1 MKNFSKMRQG
11 LSCMVMA
18 LLLMLIPADIFAQN
32 SISVSGIVMD
42 DTNEP
47 VIGAAVMVK
56 GTTTGVITDI
66 DGRYTISAPANG
78 ILSFSYVGLKDK
90 EEKVN
95 GRTTI
100 NIIMETDSK
109 MIDEV
114 VVIGYG
120 TQRRGSVTG
129 AVSAVK
135 GQDMI
140 KTKNENPQNMLTG
153 RIPGLRVW
161 QKSSEPG
168 TFNNSFDVRGMGAP
182 LIIIDGI
189 PRSTEEFQR
198 LNAMDI
204 DDISVL
210 KDASAAIYGV
220 RAANGVVLVTTK
232 KGGAGKT
239 EFSYNG
245 SYTFQQPSRMPELC
259 DPYESMTLFNEMSM
273 NNINGGSWVFSE
285 ESFEAF
291 RNGTRRTTDWNDL
304 IISNVAPQTQHDI
317 SISGGTEKTK
327 FYISMGYFYQEGIF
341 RSGDLNYNKF
351 NLRSNISTEIAKG
364 IKFELGVSGI
374 SDERNTPY
382 TSSQDIIRNYW
393 RQGVLYPAYADPE
406 GTMLNYNGL
415 DMEQNTVAMMT
426 ADISGYKKYKQK
438 YFQSSA
444 TLTADFGEY
453 TPVLKGLTAKAMFS
467 YDYRADNNEAFR
479 KEYYQYAYDEQTGTY
494 KQKVYNESSPSNMR
508 REFYDKSQ
516 MLGQFTVNYDRTFN
530 DVHHVGGVIGWE
542 VQKRNGDNF
551 YAVRDLAFSMP
562 YLLAGV
568 TEGQIGAMQ
577 TGNNDLYE
585 QANEAL
591 IGRINY
597 SFADRYLLEA
607 QFRYDG
613 SSKFAKGHQW
623 GYFPS
628 VSAGWRFS
636 EEKFIKSSSSDFLSN
651 GKLRLSWGQTG
662 NYNVGNGALDYYGA
676 DPWYGS
682 QFGDSQ
688 HVGIYVSQLGNPNL
702 TWETTTEFNI
712 GLDLGFFNNRIN
724 LTAEYFQ
731 RTISDLLVKNKTIP
745 HYNEVKTIAANIGST
760 QSNGVELTLNTQ
772 NIQTKQFTWSTDLTF
787 STYNDR
793 WKERDPNWKPA
804 AYQKEQDPIR
814 GVFAYVADGLL
825 QPGEEAPAHQPQLLP
840 GQVKLKNINGDDK
853 LNEEDMVLI
862 GRNDPKFI
870 FGFNNNFSYKNFDL
884 NIYMYGQVGKIAGA
898 NSYYDAWGSYGNR
911 IKLGQN
917 VPVSFK
923 DAWSS
928 DNQTSTRPSFIES
941 AYGTGDLF
949 LQKISFLRIRNIT
962 LGYTV
967 PISKSI
973 CNRLRVYADVNN
985 PCVWTNWKGQDPE
998 TDSNTN
1004 AYPNVTSFSI
1014 GVDIS
1019 F

>member
-1 MKNFSKMRQG
+1 
-11 LSCMVMA
+11 
-18 LLLMLIPADIFAQN
+18 
-32 SISVSGIVMD
+32 
-42 DTNEP
+42 
-47 VIGAAVMVK
+47 
-56 GTTTGVITDI
+56 
-66 DGRYTISAPANG
+66 
-78 ILSFSYVGLKDK
+78 
-90 EEKVN
+90 
-95 GRTTI
+95 
-100 NIIMETDSK
+100 
-109 MIDEV
+109 
-114 VVIGYG
+114 
-120 TQRRGSVTG
+120 
-129 AVSAVK
+129 
-135 GQDMI
+135 
-140 KTKNENPQNMLTG
+140 
-153 RIPGLRVW
+153 
-161 QKSSEPG
+161 
-168 TFNNSFDVRGMGAP
+168 MGAP

-568 TEGQIGAMQ
+568 TEA
-577 TGNNDLYE
+577 
-585 QANEAL
+585 
-591 IGRINY
+591 
-597 SFADRYLLEA
+597 
-607 QFRYDG
+607 
-613 SSKFAKGHQW
+613 
-623 GYFPS
+623 
-628 VSAGWRFS
+628 
-636 EEKFIKSSSSDFLSN
+636 
-651 GKLRLSWGQTG
+651 RL
-662 NYNVGNGALDYYGA
+662 V
-676 DPWYGS
+676 PCRP
-682 QFGDSQ
+682 
-688 HVGIYVSQLGNPNL
+688 VI
-702 TWETTTEFNI
+702 TTFM
-712 GLDLGFFNNRIN
+712 NR
-724 LTAEYFQ
+724 
-731 RTISDLLVKNKTIP
+731 P
-745 HYNEVKTIAANIGST
+745 
-760 QSNGVELTLNTQ
+760 
-772 NIQTKQFTWSTDLTF
+772 TK
-787 STYNDR
+787 
-793 WKERDPNWKPA
+793 P
-804 AYQKEQDPIR
+804 
-814 GVFAYVADGLL
+814 
-825 QPGEEAPAHQPQLLP
+825 
-840 GQVKLKNINGDDK
+840 
-853 LNEEDMVLI
+853 
-862 GRNDPKFI
+862 
-870 FGFNNNFSYKNFDL
+870 
-884 NIYMYGQVGKIAGA
+884 
-898 NSYYDAWGSYGNR
+898 
-911 IKLGQN
+911 
-917 VPVSFK
+917 
-923 DAWSS
+923 
-928 DNQTSTRPSFIES
+928 
-941 AYGTGDLF
+941 
-949 LQKISFLRIRNIT
+949 
-962 LGYTV
+962 
-967 PISKSI
+967 
-973 CNRLRVYADVNN
+973 
-985 PCVWTNWKGQDPE
+985 
-998 TDSNTN
+998 
-1004 AYPNVTSFSI
+1004 
-1014 GVDIS
+1014 
-1019 F
+1019 

>member
-1 MKNFSKMRQG
+1 
-11 LSCMVMA
+11 LSSYFGRFNYSWKEKY
-18 LLLMLIPADIFAQN
+18 LL
-32 SISVSGIVMD
+32 
-42 DTNEP
+42 T
-47 VIGAAVMVK
+47 
-56 GTTTGVITDI
+56 
-66 DGRYTISAPANG
+66 
-78 ILSFSYVGLKDK
+78 
-90 EEKVN
+90 
-95 GRTTI
+95 
-100 NIIMETDSK
+100 
-109 MIDEV
+109 
-114 VVIGYG
+114 
-120 TQRRGSVTG
+120 
-129 AVSAVK
+129 
-135 GQDMI
+135 
-140 KTKNENPQNMLTG
+140 
-153 RIPGLRVW
+153 
-161 QKSSEPG
+161 
-168 TFNNSFDVRGMGAP
+168 
-182 LIIIDGI
+182 
-189 PRSTEEFQR
+189 
-198 LNAMDI
+198 
-204 DDISVL
+204 
-210 KDASAAIYGV
+210 
-220 RAANGVVLVTTK
+220 
-232 KGGAGKT
+232 
-239 EFSYNG
+239 
-245 SYTFQQPSRMPELC
+245 
-259 DPYESMTLFNEMSM
+259 
-273 NNINGGSWVFSE
+273 
-285 ESFEAF
+285 
-291 RNGTRRTTDWNDL
+291 
-304 IISNVAPQTQHDI
+304 
-317 SISGGTEKTK
+317 
-327 FYISMGYFYQEGIF
+327 
-341 RSGDLNYNKF
+341 
-351 NLRSNISTEIAKG
+351 
-364 IKFELGVSGI
+364 
-374 SDERNTPY
+374 
-382 TSSQDIIRNYW
+382 
-393 RQGVLYPAYADPE
+393 
-406 GTMLNYNGL
+406 
-415 DMEQNTVAMMT
+415 
-426 ADISGYKKYKQK
+426 
-438 YFQSSA
+438 A
-444 TLTADFGEY
+444 TL
-453 TPVLKGLTAKAMFS
+453 
-467 YDYRADNNEAFR
+467 RADGA
-479 KEYYQYAYDEQTGTY
+479 
-494 KQKVYNESSPSNMR
+494 SN
-508 REFYDKSQ
+508 
-516 MLGQFTVNYDRTFN
+516 
-530 DVHHVGGVIGWE
+530 
-542 VQKRNGDNF
+542 
-551 YAVRDLAFSMP
+551 
-562 YLLAGV
+562 
-568 TEGQIGAMQ
+568 
-577 TGNNDLYE
+577 
-585 QANEAL
+585 
-591 IGRINY
+591 
-597 SFADRYLLEA
+597 
-607 QFRYDG
+607 
-613 SSKFAKGHQW
+613 FAKGHQW

-636 EEKFIKSSSSDFLSN
+636 EEKFIKSFSSDFLSN

-731 RTISDLLVKNKTIP
+731 RTISDLLVKDKTIP

-772 NIQTKQFTWSTDLTF
+772 NIQTAQFAWSTDLTF

-814 GVFAYVADGLL
+814 GVFAYIADGLL

-967 PISKSI
+967 PVSKSI

>member
-1 MKNFSKMRQG
+1 M
-11 LSCMVMA
+11 
-18 LLLMLIPADIFAQN
+18 
-32 SISVSGIVMD
+32 
-42 DTNEP
+42 
-47 VIGAAVMVK
+47 
-56 GTTTGVITDI
+56 
-66 DGRYTISAPANG
+66 
-78 ILSFSYVGLKDK
+78 
-90 EEKVN
+90 N

-140 KTKNENPQNMLTG
+140 KTKNDNPQNMLTG

-220 RAANGVVLVTTK
+220 RAATGVVLVTTK

-341 RSGDLNYNKF
+341 RSRDLNYNKF

-406 GTMLNYNGL
+406 GTKLNYNGL

-623 GYFPS
+623 GFFPS
-628 VSAGWRFS
+628 VSAGWRIS
-636 EEKFIKSSSSDFLSN
+636 EEPFFKSIDALKFVNQLKLRASYGILGDDGDLNYDWAMGYTYPSTSGNMANGDYNGYSPGYIFGGKFISAASPMALPNENITWFKSKTFDIGFDFEGWDGLLGVSFDYFNRLRTGRIARRTGALPTVVGATAPRENLDSDRQFGMELELTHRAAS
-651 GKLRLSWGQTG
+651 RQIF
-662 NYNVGNGALDYYGA
+662 VNGAL
-676 DPWYGS
+676 
-682 QFGDSQ
+682 
-688 HVGIYVSQLGNPNL
+688 H
-702 TWETTTEFNI
+702 
-712 GLDLGFFNNRIN
+712 
-724 LTAEYFQ
+724 
-731 RTISDLLVKNKTIP
+731 
-745 HYNEVKTIAANIGST
+745 IA
-760 QSNGVELTLNTQ
+760 
-772 NIQTKQFTWSTDLTF
+772 
-787 STYNDR
+787 R
-793 WKERDPNWKPA
+793 
-804 AYQKEQDPIR
+804 
-814 GVFAYVADGLL
+814 
-825 QPGEEAPAHQPQLLP
+825 LLP
-840 GQVKLKNINGDDK
+840 GRPKGVDD
-853 LNEEDMVLI
+853 
-862 GRNDPKFI
+862 
-870 FGFNNNFSYKNFDL
+870 
-884 NIYMYGQVGKIAGA
+884 
-898 NSYYDAWGSYGNR
+898 
-911 IKLGQN
+911 
-917 VPVSFK
+917 
-923 DAWSS
+923 
-928 DNQTSTRPSFIES
+928 
-941 AYGTGDLF
+941 
-949 LQKISFLRIRNIT
+949 LQKILC
-962 LGYTV
+962 G
-967 PISKSI
+967 
-973 CNRLRVYADVNN
+973 A
-985 PCVWTNWKGQDPE
+985 
-998 TDSNTN
+998 
-1004 AYPNVTSFSI
+1004 
-1014 GVDIS
+1014 
-1019 F
+1019 